1 MPARRK
7 GMLVLAVAGVA
18 GWLAASLPSGG
29 AAAPGPAAVDP
40 LEALESLG
48 YQPQV
53 VVSGTL
59 RLAGSTT
66 LEQAAAQW
74 AEGFAAVHPAA
85 SVAIAAAG
93 SDSGWQA
100 LASGSADV
108 ALVSRPI
115 ADAERQAAEAA
126 INHRVVV
133 VPVAFERLVWIVNA
147 DNPVTELRWSSRAGV
162 LPAGAADPAA
172 VTWGR
177 LGAGGVQAD
186 VPVRVQATELGSG
199 TRWHL
204 DRLLSG
210 TGACRIEIREH
221 RTVKSLVEAVAADRG
236 GLGLIGAN
244 DGAWPGVRTL
254 AVESADDRTTVAD
267 AVPGS
272 ERTPDCRPLFIAFA
286 VPAEGEWPP
295 FVREFVAYVLSY
307 PGQLDVA
314 MDGLEPLDRA
324 ELLAQR
330 ELLGWPVE
338 R

>member
-1 MPARRK
+1 MPLRRT
-7 GMLVLAVAGVA
+7 GIMALAVAGVA
-18 GWLAASLPSGG
+18 GWMAASLPGG
-29 AAAPGPAAVDP
+29 QAAAPAPAAVDP
-40 LEALESLG
+40 LDALEPLG
-48 YQPQV
+48 YQPQAI
-53 VVSGTL
+53 VSGTL

-74 AEGFAAVHPAA
+74 AEGFSAVHPAA
-85 SVAIAAAG
+85 GLAIAAAG
-93 SDSGWQA
+93 SDAGWQA

-108 ALVSRPI
+108 ALVSRPLG
-115 ADAERQAAEAA
+115 DAERGAVEGGG
-126 INHRVVV
+126 NRRLVV

-147 DNPVTELRWSSRAGV
+147 DNPVTELRWSPRAGV
-162 LPAGAADPAA
+162 LSAGAADAA
-172 VTWGR
+172 AITWGR

-204 DRLLSG
+204 DRLVSG
-210 TGACRIEIREH
+210 TGSCRLEVREH

-236 GLGLIGAN
+236 GLGLIGDN
-244 DGAWPGVRTL
+244 DGAWPGIRTL
-254 AVESADDRTTVAD
+254 AVAAADDGTTVAD

-272 ERTPDCRPLFIAFA
+272 ARTPDCRPLFIALA
-286 VPAEGEWPP
+286 VPREGDWPP
-295 FVREFVAYVLSY
+295 LVREFVAYVLSY

-314 MDGLEPLDRA
+314 MDGLQPLNRP